1 MASRKRKL
9 EEDTNP
15 YPIRPRFAVSPSI
28 SGRESQYEAYQSIYT
43 ALMYSHYPPKLGN
56 DPESSAYELLCF
68 KNNIS
73 IRAMPDDKPPKDIQP
88 GTKVVFFK
96 QGAVT
101 HYKAINSAGMVLNPY
116 VNLQPKDTQG
126 FCQTF
131 AFLLANNMITPEFQL
146 VSTIKPKIDVQ
157 EFNKFAINTQLCCR
171 IGLKIINS
179 NPDIKAK
186 FKRDFNLLNKKQYGI
201 VAGTTVEQYLQQF
214 SEMNEDIATVKYY
227 IYDQPL
233 RGWPQGA
240 PKEQLWQSFVQG
252 GKRKKKKSKTKR
264 RKFI

>member
-1 MASRKRKL
+1 MVSRKRKL
-9 EEDTNP
+9 EDPNP
-15 YPIRPRFAVSPSI
+15 YPVRSEFAVSPSKK
-28 SGRESQYEAYQSIYT
+28 GRESQYEAYQSIYT
-43 ALMYSHYPPKLGN
+43 ALMYSHYPPKPGN
-56 DPESSAYELLCF
+56 QADSSAYELLCF

-73 IRAMPDDKPPKDIQP
+73 IIPVKDDKPPAGIQL
-88 GTKVVFFK
+88 GRKVVFFK
-96 QGAVT
+96 QAPVT

-146 VSTIKPKIDVQ
+146 VSTIKPKIDVE

-186 FKRDFNLLNKKQYGI
+186 FKRDFDLLNKKQYGI
-201 VAGTTVEQYLQQF
+201 VDGTTVDQYLQQF
-214 SEMNEDIATVKYY
+214 SEINEDIATVKYY

-240 PKEQLWQSFVQG
+240 PKEELWGSFVQG
-252 GKRKKKKSKTKR
+252 GKRKNKKSKTKR